1 LTYVHYG
8 GIILTISDNKQGV
21 DHMKIA
27 VTAENNNGF
36 ESNVNPHFGR
46 SPYFAIVD
54 TEADEVELIKN
65 EAARASGGAGVS
77 AAQLISDR
85 GVEVLISGSVGP
97 KAYTALTRGNIE
109 MYTTK
114 DGTVQQAIEAFQEG
128 SLSQLTSPNGT
139 PRK

>member
-1 LTYVHYG
+1 
-8 GIILTISDNKQGV
+8 
-21 DHMKIA
+21 MKIA
-27 VTAENNNGF
+27 VTAENDNGF
-36 ESNVNPHFGR
+36 ASNVNPHFGR

-54 TEADEVELIKN
+54 TQTDEIDLVKN

-85 GVEVLISGSVGP
+85 GVEALISGSVGP
-97 KAYTALTRGNIE
+97 KAYTALSRGNID
-109 MYTTK
+109 MYIK
-114 DGTVQQAIEAFQEG
+114 KGGTVKEAVEAFEQG

>member
-1 LTYVHYG
+1 M
-8 GIILTISDNKQGV
+8 IIYQGD

-27 VTAENNNGF
+27 VTAENDNGYA
-36 ESNVNPHFGR
+36 SNVNPHFGR

-54 TEADEVELIKN
+54 TQTDEIDLVKN

-85 GVEVLISGSVGP
+85 GVEALISGSIGP
-97 KAYTALTRGNIE
+97 KAHTALSRGQIE
-109 MYTTK
+109 MYSIK
-114 DGTVQQAIEAFQEG
+114 EGTVRQALEAFEEG

>member
-1 LTYVHYG
+1 MK
-8 GIILTISDNKQGV
+8 KQGA
-21 DHMKIA
+21 DFMKIA
-27 VTAENNNGF
+27 ITAENNNGY
-36 ESNVNPHFGR
+36 ESEVNAHFGR
-46 SPYFAIVD
+46 APYFAIVD
-54 TEADEVELIKN
+54 TKTDKIDLIKN
-65 EAARASGGAGVS
+65 GAANASGGAGVS
-77 AAQLISDR
+77 AAQLIADR

>member
-1 LTYVHYG
+1 VITY
-8 GIILTISDNKQGV
+8 QGD

-27 VTAENNNGF
+27 VTAENDNGF
-36 ESNVNPHFGR
+36 ASNVNPHFGR

-54 TEADEVELIKN
+54 TQTDEIDLVKN

-85 GVEVLISGSVGP
+85 GVEALISGSVGP
-97 KAYTALTRGNIE
+97 KAYTALSRGNID
-109 MYTTK
+109 MYIK
-114 DGTVQQAIEAFQEG
+114 KGGTVKEAVEAFEQG

>member
-1 LTYVHYG
+1 V
-8 GIILTISDNKQGV
+8 IIYQGD

-27 VTAENNNGF
+27 VTAENDNGF
-36 ESNVNPHFGR
+36 ASNVNPHFGR

-54 TEADEVELIKN
+54 TQTDEIDLVKN

-85 GVEVLISGSVGP
+85 GVEALISGSVGP
-97 KAYTALTRGNIE
+97 KAYTALSRGNIE
-109 MYTTK
+109 MYIK
-114 DGTVQQAIEAFQEG
+114 KGGTVKEAVEAFEKG

>member
-1 LTYVHYG
+1 M
-8 GIILTISDNKQGV
+8 INKQGV

-27 VTAENNNGF
+27 VTAENDNGF

-54 TEADEVELIKN
+54 TETEEIELVKN

-85 GVEVLISGSVGP
+85 GVEALISGGVGP
-97 KAYTALTRGNIE
+97 KAYTALARGNIE
-109 MYTTK
+109 MYSIK
-114 DGTVQQAIEAFQEG
+114 DGTIRQAVEAFEEG